1 MDKMPLKAK
10 MYLSFIYVLTL
21 ISLCIFIN
29 NGSLRIYDVDYKGA
43 IFFIIFI
50 IFTES
55 FVVILKDVAF
65 STGFAPTLA
74 CYILYGPAIAIIVTL
89 IGFSFRVLKSNGKY
103 IYILNTPIYKTL
115 YNYCTFILLIIYS
128 NYFCMLSGGNL
139 IFDTTNNI
147 FTYLP
152 QLFIFCLVYF
162 IINTSMIAALFS
174 CLTNKNFFFVFAKQM
189 RMILISNLAMAPFGL
204 IIAYLYYT
212 NSIVGVFMFLCPVM
226 LAKFTFLLYAE
237 SKEKYVQT
245 IDVLTRAIE
254 ARDNYTEGHSQRVAD
269 ISGSIAKEMK
279 YSEWKREQL
288 KIAALMHDV
297 GKIGIDDAILN
308 KPGKLT
314 DEEYDVIKRH
324 PVIGYNILKDVKDLE
339 PVLDLVKYHHERYD
353 GKGYPEGK
361 TVDEL
366 GIDVFI
372 IQLADSIDAMSTD
385 RPYRKALSE
394 GEIVSE
400 LIRCCGTQFHPKV
413 VEAYLKT
420 KGIDMQTLIR
430 EKEEAEKKGDCL
442 CS

>member
-10 MYLSFIYVLTL
+10 IYLSFVYIFTMISIY
-21 ISLCIFIN
+21 IFIN
-29 NGSLRIYDVDYKGA
+29 SGYLRVDGIDYKGT
-43 IFFIIFI
+43 IIFI
-50 IFTES
+50 ILTMLTES
-55 FVVILKDVAF
+55 LVVIFKNAVF
-65 STGFAPTLA
+65 STGFATTLA
-74 CYILYGPAIAIIVTL
+74 CYILFGPSITIIVTV
-89 IGFSFRVLKSNGKY
+89 IGFSFRILKLNGRC
-103 IYILNTPIYKTL
+103 IHILNTPIYKTL
-115 YNYCTFILLIIYS
+115 YNYCTFTLLILYS
-128 NYFCMLSGGNL
+128 SYFYTLSGGMQVFNA
-139 IFDTTNNI
+139 NSNI

-152 QLFIFCLVYF
+152 QLLIFCLVYF
-162 IINTSMIAALFS
+162 IINTMIISGLFS
-174 CLTNKNFFFVFAKQM
+174 CLSNKNFFY
-189 RMILISNLAMAPFGL
+189 ILANNIRLGLFSNLAMAPFGL
-204 IIAYLYYT
+204 IIAYLYS
-212 NSIVGVFMFLCPVM
+212 NSIIGVLMFLCPVI
-226 LAKFTFLLYAE
+226 LAKFTFSLYVE
-237 SKEKYVQT
+237 SKDKYVQT
-245 IDVLTRAIE
+245 VDVLTRAVE
-254 ARDNYTEGHSQRVAD
+254 ARDKYTEGHSQRVAE
-269 ISGSIAKEMK
+269 ISEMIAKKLK
-279 YSEWKREQL
+279 YSDWKLEQL

-314 DEEYDVIKRH
+314 EDEYEAIKNH

-413 VEAYLKT
+413 VEAYLRT
-420 KGIDMQTLIR
+420 KGIDMQTLIK
-430 EKEEAEKKGDCL
+430 EKEEAEKKGDRL